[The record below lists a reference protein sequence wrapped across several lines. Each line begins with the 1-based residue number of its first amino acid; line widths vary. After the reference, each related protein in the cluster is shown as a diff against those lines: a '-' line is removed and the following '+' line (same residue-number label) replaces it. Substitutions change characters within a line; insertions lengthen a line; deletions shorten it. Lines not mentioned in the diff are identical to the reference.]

1 MVFRILRTIE
11 TPLTRTEM
19 ESDIMEIRVE
29 KIGQSRIQEVDFD
42 NIPFGRVFADH
53 CFIADYDNGEWT
65 DLRIRPYGKMMFS
78 PAMLALHYGQTIFE
92 GMKAYRNDNG
102 EVMMF
107 RPMDNFARLNKSAE
121 RMCMPTI
128 PESLMMDALK
138 ELIKLDKDWVPQR
151 KDSSLYIRPFMFAT
165 DEFIGVKPSEKYRC
179 VMFTCPVG
187 PYYSTPLKVMV
198 ESHYTRAP
206 KGGTGSAKNG
216 GNYGGALYPA
226 KLAQEKGYHQLLWT
240 DAAEHKYIEESGTMN
255 VMFQIGEKLVTPP
268 TGDTILEGITRDSVL
283 KLASSLGINVEERR
297 ISIDEI
303 VEAHDNN
310 LLLDAF
316 GVGTAATIAQI
327 ELIGY
332 NGRDLVL
339 PPTQERKMSK
349 LIAEQLTAI
358 RYGEVEDKFD
368 WMVSMN

>member
-1 MVFRILRTIE
+1 
-11 TPLTRTEM
+11 M
-19 ESDIMEIRVE
+19 ESDIARIKVEITA
-29 KIGQSRIQEVDFD
+29 QSRIGEVDFN
-42 NIPFGRVFADH
+42 NIPFGREFADH
-53 CFIADYDNGEWT
+53 CFIADYENGEWT
-65 DLRIRPYGKMMFS
+65 NLRIQPYGKMMFT

-92 GMKAYRNDNG
+92 GMKAYRNDND

-107 RPMDNFARLNKSAE
+107 RPMDNFARLNRSAK

-138 ELIKLDKDWVPQR
+138 ELLKIDKNWVPKSR
-151 KDSSLYIRPFMFAT
+151 DSSLYIRPFMFAT

-240 DAAEHKYIEESGTMN
+240 DAIEHKYIEESGTMN
-255 VMFQIGEKLVTPP
+255 VMFQIGDKLVTPP

-283 KLASSLGINVEERR
+283 KLASSLGIKVEERR

-303 VEAHDNN
+303 AEAYDKGE
-310 LLLDAF
+310 LLDAF

-332 NGRDLVL
+332 KDRDLVL
-339 PPTQERKMSK
+339 PPLNERKMSK
-349 LIAEQLTAI
+349 RIAGELTAI
-358 RYGEVEDKFD
+358 RYGDVEDKFG

>member
-1 MVFRILRTIE
+1 MLNRNK
-11 TPLTRTEM
+11 M
-19 ESDIMEIRVE
+19 EIDIMQIKIE
-29 KIGQSRIQEVDFD
+29 KVAKSRIQDVDFD
-42 NIPFGRVFADH
+42 NIPFGREFADH
-53 CFIADYDNGEWT
+53 CFIADYENGEWGNF
-65 DLRIRPYGKMMFS
+65 RIQPYGKMMFT

-92 GMKAYRNDNG
+92 GMKAYRNDNN

-107 RPMDNFARLNKSAE
+107 RPMDNFARLNRSAK

-138 ELIKLDKDWVPQR
+138 ELINIDKEWVPQR

-179 VMFTCPVG
+179 IMFTCPVG

-240 DAAEHKYIEESGTMN
+240 DAIEHKYIEESGTMN

-283 KLASSLGINVEERR
+283 KLASSLDIIVEERR

-303 VEAHDNN
+303 AEAYDKSQ
-310 LLLDAF
+310 LFDAF
-316 GVGTAATIAQI
+316 GVGTAATIAPI

-332 NGRDLVL
+332 NGRDLLL
-339 PPTQERKMSK
+339 PPAEKRKMSK

-358 RYGEVEDKFD
+358 RYGEAEDKFG

>member
-1 MVFRILRTIE
+1 M
-11 TPLTRTEM
+11 EM
-19 ESDIMEIRVE
+19 ESDIMQIRID
-29 KIGQSRIQEVDFD
+29 KKSQSRIHEVDFD
-42 NIPFGRVFADH
+42 NIAFGREFADH
-53 CFIADYDNGEWT
+53 CFIADYINGEWT
-65 DLRIRPYGKMMFS
+65 DFRIQPYGEMTFS

-92 GMKAYRNDNG
+92 GMKAYRNDDG
-102 EVMMF
+102 KVMMF
-107 RPMDNFARLNKSAE
+107 RPMDNFARLNKSAK

-128 PESLMMDALK
+128 PQSLMMDALQ
-138 ELIKLDKDWVPQR
+138 ELLKIDKDWVPKR

-165 DEFIGVKPSEKYRC
+165 DEFIGVKPSETYRC
-179 VMFTCPVG
+179 MMFTCPVG

-206 KGGTGSAKNG
+206 KGGTGSAKSG
-216 GNYGGALYPA
+216 GNYGGAMYPA

-255 VMFQIGEKLVTPP
+255 VMFQIGDKLVTPP
-268 TGDTILEGITRDSVL
+268 IGDTILEGITRDSVL
-283 KLASSLGINVEERR
+283 KLASSLGINVDERR

-303 VEAHDNN
+303 VEAYDND

-316 GVGTAATIAQI
+316 GIGTAATIAQI

-339 PPTQERKMSK
+339 PPVEERNMSN
-349 LIAEQLTAI
+349 LIAKQLTAI
-358 RYGEVEDKFD
+358 RYGEVEDTFG